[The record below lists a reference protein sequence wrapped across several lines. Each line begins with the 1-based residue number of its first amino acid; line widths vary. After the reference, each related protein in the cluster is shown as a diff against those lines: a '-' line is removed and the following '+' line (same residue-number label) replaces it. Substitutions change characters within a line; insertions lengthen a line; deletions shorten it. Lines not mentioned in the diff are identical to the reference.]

1 MDSVN
6 NRSLFQKRST
16 AARDKV
22 RQMGGIQQPQGILA
36 SFQELMQVAGRD
48 RTQNLAPQMMQQP
61 QMPAMQQP
69 MMQPQP
75 QQMPMMQPQQQ
86 PVRFQD
92 GGPVEPSFAERFGQ
106 NTMSSLGVIGDIFS
120 PARRQAQAGV
130 QGFDIAA
137 TPTPRARVEVPD
149 IATMVKQN
157 IGDNPEAQEKFT
169 QLENALTDPD
179 ADDEARK
186 AAITDAAGVENT
198 REGLRDVVTKITGR
212 EQPASA
218 TVDELNRAI
227 SGVALGGA
235 IGGPRSVAA
244 RISEALLFGL
254 QAKRETAAGRERF
267 GQELAV
273 AAAGAKKGDGPKGFL
288 ETPRGEGAL
297 RIFSSL
303 MSPGNKTAEQAY
315 AEMEQIDPNLTAELK
330 AALAGAPAAAPA
342 TVDLYPDSPRPED
355 ADQMLELA
363 REAITTGNRNAD
375 VVKEMLSDRGI
386 NPAEL

>member
-61 QMPAMQQP
+61 QMPTMQQP

-86 PVRFQD
+86 PARFQD

-169 QLENALTDPD
+169 QLENALTDPN

-198 REGLRDVVTKITGR
+198 REGLRDVVTQITGR

-254 QAKRETAAGRERF
+254 QAKRETAVGRERF
-267 GQELAV
+267 EQEIAV
-273 AAAGAKKGDGPKGFL
+273 AGAKARPDTPKEFL
-288 ETPRGEGAL
+288 ETPRGKAAIDLYQTFIQTKNRNPEDAYMQMD
-297 RIFSSL
+297 RI
-303 MSPGNKTAEQAY
+303 SPGLGE
-315 AEMEQIDPNLTAELK
+315 ELK
-330 AALAGAPAAAPA
+330 AAMSPAPAAAPA

-363 REAITTGNRNAD
+363 REAITTGNKNAA
-375 VVKEMLSDRGI
+375 VVKEMLSDMGI